1 MDGGDFDSDFLMSS
15 FKILFISFVHG
26 YACGCVSVHTHV
38 LTGTCGGQKRVR
50 DPLELGRQMLA

>member
-26 YACGCVSVHTHV
+26 YACVCVSVHTHMCLQV
-38 LTGTCGGQKRVR
+38 PAEAKRGCGIHWN
-50 DPLELGRQMLA
+50 